1 MKTWITNYLAAQKRA
16 VDSIPADAVARIIE
30 VLHRAISEKRQIF
43 CIGNG
48 GSGANASHFSTDLG
62 KCSAEAL
69 GQPIRVLSLTDNTA
83 WITALGN
90 DHAYEDI
97 FVRQLKNY
105 GVSGDVLIG
114 VSVSGNSPNL
124 VKAFEW
130 ASANGLATVALVGGK
145 RGRLAGI
152 ASEVIVIDDTHY
164 GRIEDAQMH
173 ILHMLCYAFVEN
185 PDLGKT

>member
-1 MKTWITNYLAAQKRA
+1 MKTWINNYLAAQKRT

-30 VLHRAISEKRQIF
+30 VLRRAILEKRQIF

-48 GSGANASHFSTDLG
+48 GSAANSSHFATDLG

-90 DHAYEDI
+90 DYAYEDI
-97 FVRQLKNY
+97 FVRQLQNY
-105 GVSGDVLIG
+105 GQSGDVLIG

-130 ASANGLATVALVGGK
+130 AGANGLATVALVGGK
-145 RGRLAGI
+145 RGRMADL
-152 ASEVIVIDDTHY
+152 ASECIVIDETHY
-164 GRIEDAQMH
+164 GRVEDAQMH
-173 ILHMLCYAFVEN
+173 ILHMLCYAFVEM
-185 PDLGKT
+185 PEIAR